1 MAISTA
7 HIEYDIEREK
17 KSYDACTGEI
27 DLPQRLRVAERNS
40 CRCVVETKTA
50 EALKESVEWL
60 GKTRK

>member
-1 MAISTA
+1 MTLA
-7 HIEYDIEREK
+7 
-17 KSYDACTGEI
+17 TGEI